1 MKHLRL
7 ILLLLAVCFTQ
18 ISFSQDLA
26 KKLESERILKSM
38 ISEILAEADTEQEAE
53 EKISRLLVHDGEY
66 ITKQEKVNCANEY
79 FEKCKKKLAKWDA
92 KLAAGKKVYYEDA
105 MYAANYYV
113 LGFKKICNQD
123 YSKALEYLKLCP
135 QIPVTKMY
143 TVALQYQLNKDKAA
157 ALAAM
162 SFINKPSK
170 QLSDVA
176 SQYGL
181 EDVYHEKIMSLIADK
196 KQTLKRA
203 IRSKDFETLL
213 SFIPYDIPVV
223 DSLFATS
230 NADIAIAEYVKDNTS
245 YIRKI
250 EEVEDFDDRNVI
262 KIYKEGDFPYGYRN
276 NGWATQKDDY
286 KDYFINK
293 CIFKHE
299 MPWALNALER
309 FDIEEIAKSY
319 PVNLQ
324 MLALTIKGKM
334 TVGDSR
340 GMDLEY
346 YKFYSGIV
354 SLCSEIITY
363 QGQHDN
369 VNGSKRE
376 QDMLNCIKTFKSR
389 NILASFLVAVMVQV
403 NRYSSYFTP
412 EFKMKLF
419 NATKEIVD
427 QVPSLKNNEALP
439 VIISSNGKV
448 TTKENCKSNEIK
460 KKIYEPIMNLIL
472 AEYNKNKDK

>member
-53 EKISRLLVHDGEY
+53 EKISRLLVYDGEY

-92 KLAAGKKVYYEDA
+92 KLAAGKKVYYRDA
-105 MYAANYYV
+105 VYAANYYV

-181 EDVYHEKIMSLIADK
+181 ADVYHEKLMSLLAEK

-223 DSLFATS
+223 DSLFATCDV
-230 NADIAIAEYVKDNTS
+230 DIATAGCN
-245 YIRKI
+245 I

-262 KIYKEGDFPYGYRN
+262 KIYKVGDYDRVWSN
-276 NGWATQKDDY
+276 KNDY

-299 MPWALNALER
+299 MPWALNTLER

-340 GMDLEY
+340 GVDPEY

-354 SLCSEIITY
+354 SLCSKIITY

-369 VNGSKRE
+369 VNGSKKE

-427 QVPSLKNNEALP
+427 QVPSLKNNESLP

-448 TTKENCKSNEIK
+448 TRKENCKE
-460 KKIYEPIMNLIL
+460 IYEPIMNLIL

>member
-105 MYAANYYV
+105 MYAANYYA

-223 DSLFATS
+223 DSLFATCDV
-230 NADIAIAEYVKDNTS
+230 DIAIAEYVKDNTS

-293 CIFKHE
+293 CAFKHE
-299 MPWALNALER
+299 MSWALQAVELDFEK
-309 FDIEEIAKSY
+309 IAKSY
-319 PVNLQ
+319 PVKQQ
-324 MLALTIKGKM
+324 MQAITINRNG
-334 TVGDSR
+334 
-340 GMDLEY
+340 Y
-346 YKFYSGIV
+346 YKFDSWLANECERINWALNYEDIRP
-354 SLCSEIITY
+354 
-363 QGQHDN
+363 
-369 VNGSKRE
+369 KKE
-376 QDMLNCIKTFKSR
+376 QNMLNYIETFKSR
-389 NILASFLVAVMVQV
+389 NILGSFLAAVMVQV
-403 NRYSSYFTP
+403 YGRSFTP
-412 EFKMKLF
+412 EFKIKLF
-419 NATKEIVD
+419 NVTKEIVD

-448 TTKENCKSNEIK
+448 TTKENCKSQETE
-460 KKIYEPIMNLIL
+460 KIYEPIMNFIL

>member
-38 ISEILAEADTEQEAE
+38 ISDILSEADTEQEAE
-53 EKISRLLVHDGEY
+53 NKISSLLEGDGNY
-66 ITKQEKVNCANEY
+66 ITEQEKVNCANEY

-223 DSLFATS
+223 DSLFAT
-230 NADIAIAEYVKDNTS
+230 NEVDIATAQGLIS
-245 YIRKI
+245 GKI
-250 EEVEDFDDRNVI
+250 EKVEDFDDRNVI
-262 KIYKEGDFPYGYRN
+262 KIYKVGDYDREWSN
-276 NGWATQKDDY
+276 KNDY

-293 CIFKHE
+293 CAFKHE
-299 MPWALNALER
+299 MPWALQAVELD
-309 FDIEEIAKSY
+309 FKKIAKSY
-319 PVNLQ
+319 PVKQQ
-324 MLALTIKGKM
+324 MQAITINRDG
-334 TVGDSR
+334 
-340 GMDLEY
+340 Y
-346 YKFYSGIV
+346 YKFDSWLAGECERINWAQSSGGKDI
-354 SLCSEIITY
+354 SNE
-363 QGQHDN
+363 
-369 VNGSKRE
+369 KE
-376 QDMLNCIKTFKSR
+376 QNMLNYIETFKSR
-389 NILASFLVAVMVQV
+389 NILGSFLVAVMVQV
-403 NRYSSYFTP
+403 YGRSFTP
-412 EFKMKLF
+412 EFKIKLF
-419 NATKEIVD
+419 NVTKEIVD

-448 TTKENCKSNEIK
+448 TTKENCKSQETE
-460 KKIYEPIMNLIL
+460 KIYEPIMNFIL

>member
-1 MKHLRL
+1 MLHTDFFLTGL
-7 ILLLLAVCFTQ
+7 IKEMGRR
-18 ISFSQDLA
+18 
-26 KKLESERILKSM
+26 KKFKSA
-38 ISEILAEADTEQEAE
+38 IEQVLAEADTEQEAE
-53 EKISRLLVHDGEY
+53 NKISSLLEGDGEY

-181 EDVYHEKIMSLIADK
+181 ADVYHEKLMSLLAEK

-223 DSLFATS
+223 DSLFATCDV
-230 NADIAIAEYVKDNTS
+230 DIATAGCN
-245 YIRKI
+245 I

-293 CIFKHE
+293 CLFKHE
-299 MPWALNALER
+299 MPWTLQVMSNTNKLPG
-309 FDIEEIAKSY
+309 FVEIAESY
-319 PVNLQ
+319 PVKLLMQ
-324 MLALTIKGKM
+324 AFTLKDKRQTYMLN
-334 TVGDSR
+334 VY
-340 GMDLEY
+340 EE
-346 YKFYSGIV
+346 FYELNDWLYGW
-354 SLCSEIITY
+354 C
-363 QGQHDN
+363 HDN
-369 VNGSKRE
+369 NFIDDKE
-376 QDMLNCIKTFKSR
+376 ILHYIETLKSR

-403 NRYSSYFTP
+403 YGNSYTP
-412 EFKMKLF
+412 VFKAKLF
-419 NATKEIVD
+419 NITKEIVD
-427 QVPSLKNNEALP
+427 QAPLLKNNEALP
-439 VIISSNGKV
+439 IIIDSNGKV
-448 TTKENCKSNEIK
+448 TTKENYKSQER
-460 KKIYEPIMNLIL
+460 KKIYEPIMNFIM

>member
-18 ISFSQDLA
+18 ISFSQDLSKKWDEA
-26 KKLESERILKSM
+26 KKFKSA
-38 ISEILAEADTEQEAE
+38 IEQVLAEADTEQEAE
-53 EKISRLLVHDGEY
+53 NKISSLLEGDGEY

-105 MYAANYYV
+105 VYAANYYV

-181 EDVYHEKIMSLIADK
+181 ADVYHEKLMSLLAEK

-223 DSLFATS
+223 DSLFATCDV
-230 NADIAIAEYVKDNTS
+230 DIATAGCN
-245 YIRKI
+245 I

-293 CIFKHE
+293 CLFKHE
-299 MPWALNALER
+299 MPWTLQVMSNTNKLPG
-309 FDIEEIAKSY
+309 FVEIAESY
-319 PVNLQ
+319 PVKLLMQ
-324 MLALTIKGKM
+324 AFTLKDKRQTYMLN
-334 TVGDSR
+334 VY
-340 GMDLEY
+340 EE
-346 YKFYSGIV
+346 FYELNDWLYGW
-354 SLCSEIITY
+354 C
-363 QGQHDN
+363 HDN
-369 VNGSKRE
+369 NFIDDKE
-376 QDMLNCIKTFKSR
+376 ILHYIETLKSR

-403 NRYSSYFTP
+403 YGNSYTP
-412 EFKMKLF
+412 VFKAKLF
-419 NATKEIVD
+419 NITKEIVA
-427 QVPSLKNNEALP
+427 QAPLLKNNEALP
-439 VIISSNGKV
+439 IIIDSNGKV
-448 TTKENCKSNEIK
+448 TTKENYKSQER
-460 KKIYEPIMNLIL
+460 KKIYEPIMNFIM

>member
-18 ISFSQDLA
+18 ISFSQDLSKKWDEA
-26 KKLESERILKSM
+26 KKFKSA
-38 ISEILAEADTEQEAE
+38 IEQVLAEADTEQEAE
-53 EKISRLLVHDGEY
+53 NKISSLLEGDGEY

-105 MYAANYYV
+105 MYAANYYA

-223 DSLFATS
+223 DSLFATCDV
-230 NADIAIAEYVKDNTS
+230 DIATAGCN
-245 YIRKI
+245 I

-262 KIYKEGDFPYGYRN
+262 KIYKVGDYDREWSN
-276 NGWATQKDDY
+276 KNDY

-299 MPWALNALER
+299 MPWALNTLER

-340 GMDLEY
+340 GVDPEY

-354 SLCSEIITY
+354 SLCSKIITY

-369 VNGSKRE
+369 VNGSKKE

-427 QVPSLKNNEALP
+427 QVPSLKNNESLP

-448 TTKENCKSNEIK
+448 TRKENCKE
-460 KKIYEPIMNLIL
+460 IYEPIMNLIL

>member
-53 EKISRLLVHDGEY
+53 EKISSLLEGDADY
-66 ITKQEKVNCANEY
+66 ITEQEKVNVANEY

-170 QLSDVA
+170 QLSDVV

-293 CIFKHE
+293 CAFKHE
-299 MPWALNALER
+299 MSWALQAVELD
-309 FDIEEIAKSY
+309 FKKIAKSY
-319 PVNLQ
+319 PVKQQ
-324 MLALTIKGKM
+324 MQAITINRNG
-334 TVGDSR
+334 
-340 GMDLEY
+340 Y
-346 YKFYSGIV
+346 YKFDSWLADECKRINWAQSSATKGIRN
-354 SLCSEIITY
+354 EM
-363 QGQHDN
+363 
-369 VNGSKRE
+369 E
-376 QDMLNCIKTFKSR
+376 QNMLNYIETFKSR
-389 NILASFLVAVMVQV
+389 NILGSFLAAVMVQV
-403 NRYSSYFTP
+403 YGRSFTP
-412 EFKMKLF
+412 EFKIKLF
-419 NATKEIVD
+419 NVTKEIVD

-448 TTKENCKSNEIK
+448 TTKENCKSQETE
-460 KKIYEPIMNLIL
+460 KIYEPIMNFIL

>member
-53 EKISRLLVHDGEY
+53 EKISSLLEGDADY
-66 ITKQEKVNCANEY
+66 ITEQEKVNVANEY

-105 MYAANYYV
+105 MYAANYYA

-223 DSLFATS
+223 DSLFATCDV
-230 NADIAIAEYVKDNTS
+230 DIAIAEYVKDNTS

-293 CIFKHE
+293 CAFKHE
-299 MPWALNALER
+299 MSWALQAVELDFEK
-309 FDIEEIAKSY
+309 IAKSY
-319 PVNLQ
+319 PVKQQ
-324 MLALTIKGKM
+324 MQAITINRNG
-334 TVGDSR
+334 
-340 GMDLEY
+340 Y
-346 YKFYSGIV
+346 YKFDSWLADECKRINWAQSSATKGIRN
-354 SLCSEIITY
+354 EM
-363 QGQHDN
+363 
-369 VNGSKRE
+369 E
-376 QDMLNCIKTFKSR
+376 QNMLNYIETFKSR
-389 NILASFLVAVMVQV
+389 NILGSFLAAVMVQV
-403 NRYSSYFTP
+403 YGRSFTP
-412 EFKMKLF
+412 EFKIKLF
-419 NATKEIVD
+419 NVTKEIVD

-448 TTKENCKSNEIK
+448 TTKENCKSQETE
-460 KKIYEPIMNLIL
+460 KIYEPIMNFIL

>member
-18 ISFSQDLA
+18 FSFSQDLS
-26 KKLESERILKSM
+26 KKWDEEKKFKSA
-38 ISEILAEADTEQEAE
+38 IEQVLTEADTEEEAE
-53 EKISRLLVHDGEY
+53 EKISRLLKGDGYY
-66 ITKQEKVNCANEY
+66 ITEQDKANIANDY

-92 KLAAGKKVYYEDA
+92 KLAAGKKMYYQDA
-105 MYAANYYV
+105 LYAANYYV

-135 QIPVTKMY
+135 QIPITKMY

-170 QLSDVA
+170 ELSDVA

-196 KQTLKRA
+196 KQTLRRA

-230 NADIAIAEYVKDNTS
+230 DVDIATAGCN
-245 YIRKI
+245 I

-262 KIYKEGDFPYGYRN
+262 KIYKVGDYDREWSN
-276 NGWATQKDDY
+276 KNDY

-299 MPWALNALER
+299 MPWALNAMER

>member
-18 ISFSQDLA
+18 ISFSQDLSKKWDEA
-26 KKLESERILKSM
+26 KKFKSA
-38 ISEILAEADTEQEAE
+38 IEQVLAEADTEQEAE
-53 EKISRLLVHDGEY
+53 NKISSLLEGDGEY

-223 DSLFATS
+223 DSLFATCDV
-230 NADIAIAEYVKDNTS
+230 DIATAGCN
-245 YIRKI
+245 I

-262 KIYKEGDFPYGYRN
+262 KIYKVGDYDRVWSN
-276 NGWATQKDDY
+276 KNDY

-299 MPWALNALER
+299 MPWALNTLER

-340 GMDLEY
+340 GVDPEY

-354 SLCSEIITY
+354 SLCSKIITY

-369 VNGSKRE
+369 VNGSKKE

-427 QVPSLKNNEALP
+427 QVPSLKNNESLP

-448 TTKENCKSNEIK
+448 TRKENCKE
-460 KKIYEPIMNLIL
+460 IYEPIMNLIL

>member
-26 KKLESERILKSM
+26 KKWESERILKSI

-53 EKISRLLVHDGEY
+53 NKISSLLEGDADY
-66 ITKQEKVNCANEY
+66 ITEQEKVNVANEY

-105 MYAANYYV
+105 MYAANYYA

-223 DSLFATS
+223 DSLFTT
-230 NADIAIAEYVKDNTS
+230 NEVDIATAQGLIS
-245 YIRKI
+245 GKI
-250 EEVEDFDDRNVI
+250 EKVEDFDDRNVI
-262 KIYKEGDFPYGYRN
+262 KIYKVGDYDREWSN
-276 NGWATQKDDY
+276 KNDY

-293 CIFKHE
+293 CLFKHE
-299 MPWALNALER
+299 MPWTLQVMSNTNKLPG
-309 FDIEEIAKSY
+309 FVEIAESY
-319 PVNLQ
+319 PVKLLMQ
-324 MLALTIKGKM
+324 AFTLKDK
-334 TVGDSR
+334 R
-340 GMDLEY
+340 Q
-346 YKFYSGIV
+346 
-354 SLCSEIITY
+354 TY
-363 QGQHDN
+363 
-369 VNGSKRE
+369 
-376 QDMLNCIKTFKSR
+376 MLNVYEEFYELNDWLYGWCHNNNFIDDKKILHYIETLKSR

-403 NRYSSYFTP
+403 YGNSYTP
-412 EFKMKLF
+412 VFKAKLF
-419 NATKEIVD
+419 NITKGIVD
-427 QVPSLKNNEALP
+427 QAPLLKNNEALP
-439 VIISSNGKV
+439 IIIDSNGKV
-448 TTKENCKSNEIK
+448 TIKENYKSQ
-460 KKIYEPIMNLIL
+460 
-472 AEYNKNKDK
+472 DS

>member
-53 EKISRLLVHDGEY
+53 NKISSLLEGDADY
-66 ITKQEKVNCANEY
+66 ITEQEKVNVANEY

-105 MYAANYYV
+105 MYAANYYA

-181 EDVYHEKIMSLIADK
+181 EDVYHEKLMSLIADK

-223 DSLFATS
+223 DSLFATCDV
-230 NADIAIAEYVKDNTS
+230 DIATAGCN
-245 YIRKI
+245 I
-250 EEVEDFDDRNVI
+250 EEVEDFEDRNVI
-262 KIYKEGDFPYGYRN
+262 KIYKVGDYDRVWSN
-276 NGWATQKDDY
+276 KDDY

-293 CIFKHE
+293 CLFKHE
-299 MPWALNALER
+299 MPWTLQVMSNTNKLPG
-309 FDIEEIAKSY
+309 FVEIAESY
-319 PVNLQ
+319 PVKLLMQ
-324 MLALTIKGKM
+324 AFTLKDKRQTYMLN
-334 TVGDSR
+334 VY
-340 GMDLEY
+340 EE
-346 YKFYSGIV
+346 FYELNDWLYGW
-354 SLCSEIITY
+354 C
-363 QGQHDN
+363 HDN
-369 VNGSKRE
+369 NFIDDKKILHYIE
-376 QDMLNCIKTFKSR
+376 TLKSR

-403 NRYSSYFTP
+403 YGNSYTP
-412 EFKMKLF
+412 VFKAKLF
-419 NATKEIVD
+419 NITKEIVA
-427 QVPSLKNNEALP
+427 QAPLLKNNEALP
-439 VIISSNGKV
+439 IIIDSNGKV
-448 TTKENCKSNEIK
+448 TTKENYKSQER
-460 KKIYEPIMNLIL
+460 KKIYEPIMNFIM

>member
-26 KKLESERILKSM
+26 KKLESERILKSI

-105 MYAANYYV
+105 MYAANYYA

-181 EDVYHEKIMSLIADK
+181 EDVYHEKIMSLIVDK

-223 DSLFATS
+223 DSLFATCDV
-230 NADIAIAEYVKDNTS
+230 DIATAGCN
-245 YIRKI
+245 I

-262 KIYKEGDFPYGYRN
+262 KIYKVGDYDREWSN
-276 NGWATQKDDY
+276 KNDY

-299 MPWALNALER
+299 MPWALNTLER

-324 MLALTIKGKM
+324 MLALTIKDKM

-340 GMDLEY
+340 GVDPEY
-346 YKFYSGIV
+346 YKFYRGIV
-354 SLCSEIITY
+354 SLCSKIITY

-369 VNGSKRE
+369 VNGSKKE

-427 QVPSLKNNEALP
+427 QVPSLKNNESLP

-448 TTKENCKSNEIK
+448 TRKENCKE
-460 KKIYEPIMNLIL
+460 IYEPIMNLIL

>member
-18 ISFSQDLA
+18 ISFSQDLS
-26 KKLESERILKSM
+26 KKWDEEKNFKSA
-38 ISEILAEADTEQEAE
+38 IEQVLTEADTEEEAE
-53 EKISRLLVHDGEY
+53 KKISRLLKGDGNY
-66 ITKQEKVNCANEY
+66 ITEQDKANIANDY

-92 KLAAGKKVYYEDA
+92 KLAAGKNVYSRDA

-181 EDVYHEKIMSLIADK
+181 EDVYHEKLMSLLADK

-223 DSLFATS
+223 DSLFAT
-230 NADIAIAEYVKDNTS
+230 NEVDIATAQGLIS
-245 YIRKI
+245 GKI
-250 EEVEDFDDRNVI
+250 EKVEDFDDRNVI
-262 KIYKEGDFPYGYRN
+262 KIYKVGDYDREWSN
-276 NGWATQKDDY
+276 KNDY

-293 CIFKHE
+293 CLFKHE
-299 MPWALNALER
+299 MPWTLQVMRNTNKLPG
-309 FDIEEIAKSY
+309 FVEIAESY
-319 PVNLQ
+319 PVKLLMQ
-324 MLALTIKGKM
+324 AFTLKDKRQTYMLN
-334 TVGDSR
+334 VY
-340 GMDLEY
+340 EE
-346 YKFYSGIV
+346 FYELNDWLYGW
-354 SLCSEIITY
+354 C
-363 QGQHDN
+363 HDN
-369 VNGSKRE
+369 NFIDDKE
-376 QDMLNCIKTFKSR
+376 ILHYIETLKSR

-403 NRYSSYFTP
+403 YGNSYTP
-412 EFKMKLF
+412 VFKAKLF
-419 NATKEIVD
+419 NITKEIVD
-427 QVPSLKNNEALP
+427 QAPLLKNNEALP
-439 VIISSNGKV
+439 IIIDSNGKV
-448 TTKENCKSNEIK
+448 TTKENYKSQERM
-460 KKIYEPIMNLIL
+460 KIYEPIMNFIM
-472 AEYNKNKDK
+472 AEYKKNKDK

>member
-26 KKLESERILKSM
+26 KKLESERILKSI

-105 MYAANYYV
+105 MYAANYYA

-181 EDVYHEKIMSLIADK
+181 EDVYHEKLMSLIADK

-223 DSLFATS
+223 DSLFATCDV
-230 NADIAIAEYVKDNTS
+230 DIAIAEYVKDNIS

-262 KIYKEGDFPYGYRN
+262 KIYKEGDFPYGDRN

-286 KDYFINK
+286 KEYFINK
-293 CIFKHE
+293 CAFKHE
-299 MPWALNALER
+299 MPWALQAVKL
-309 FDIEEIAKSY
+309 DLKKIAKSY
-319 PVNLQ
+319 PVKQ
-324 MLALTIKGKM
+324 QIQAITIKAKN
-334 TVGDSR
+334 R
-340 GMDLEY
+340 KY
-346 YKFYSGIV
+346 YKFDIWLDDECKNINWAQSYGGKDTS
-354 SLCSEIITY
+354 
-363 QGQHDN
+363 N
-369 VNGSKRE
+369 KKE
-376 QDMLNCIKTFKSR
+376 QNMLNYIETFKSR
-389 NILASFLVAVMVQV
+389 NILGSFLAAVMVQV
-403 NRYSSYFTP
+403 YGRSFTP
-412 EFKMKLF
+412 EFKIKLF
-419 NATKEIVD
+419 NVTKEIVD

-448 TTKENCKSNEIK
+448 TTKENCKSQETE
-460 KKIYEPIMNLIL
+460 KIYEPIMNFIL

>member
-18 ISFSQDLA
+18 ISFSQDLSKKWDEA
-26 KKLESERILKSM
+26 KKFKSA
-38 ISEILAEADTEQEAE
+38 IEQVLAEADTEQEAE
-53 EKISRLLVHDGEY
+53 NKISSLLEGDGEY

-92 KLAAGKKVYYEDA
+92 KLAAGKKVYYRDA
-105 MYAANYYV
+105 VYAANYYV

-181 EDVYHEKIMSLIADK
+181 ADVYHEKLMSLLAEK

-223 DSLFATS
+223 DSLFATCDV
-230 NADIAIAEYVKDNTS
+230 DIATAGCN
-245 YIRKI
+245 I

-262 KIYKEGDFPYGYRN
+262 KIYKVGDYDREWSN
-276 NGWATQKDDY
+276 KNDY

-293 CIFKHE
+293 CLFKHE
-299 MPWALNALER
+299 MPWTLQVMSNTNKLPG
-309 FDIEEIAKSY
+309 FVEIAESY
-319 PVNLQ
+319 PVKLLMQ
-324 MLALTIKGKM
+324 AFTLKDKRQTYMLH
-334 TVGDSR
+334 VY
-340 GMDLEY
+340 EE
-346 YKFYSGIV
+346 FY
-354 SLCSEIITY
+354 EINDWLY
-363 QGQHDN
+363 GWCHDN
-369 VNGSKRE
+369 NFIDDKE
-376 QDMLNCIKTFKSR
+376 ILHYIETLKSR

-403 NRYSSYFTP
+403 YGNSYTP
-412 EFKMKLF
+412 VFKAKLF
-419 NATKEIVD
+419 NITKEIVA
-427 QVPSLKNNEALP
+427 QAPLLKNNEALP
-439 VIISSNGKV
+439 IIIDSNGKV
-448 TTKENCKSNEIK
+448 TTKENYKSQER
-460 KKIYEPIMNLIL
+460 KKIYEPIMNFIM

>member
-18 ISFSQDLA
+18 ISFSQDLS
-26 KKLESERILKSM
+26 KKWDEEKKFKSA
-38 ISEILAEADTEQEAE
+38 IEQVLAEADTEQEAE
-53 EKISRLLVHDGEY
+53 NKISSLLEGDGEY

-92 KLAAGKKVYYEDA
+92 KLAAGKKVYYRDA
-105 MYAANYYV
+105 VYAANYYV

-223 DSLFATS
+223 DSLFATCDV
-230 NADIAIAEYVKDNTS
+230 DIATAGCN
-245 YIRKI
+245 I

-262 KIYKEGDFPYGYRN
+262 KIYKVGDYDREWSN
-276 NGWATQKDDY
+276 KNDY

-299 MPWALNALER
+299 MPWALNTLER

-340 GMDLEY
+340 GVDSEY

-354 SLCSEIITY
+354 SLCSKIITY

-369 VNGSKRE
+369 VNGSKKE

-427 QVPSLKNNEALP
+427 QVPSLKNNESLP

-448 TTKENCKSNEIK
+448 TRKENCKE
-460 KKIYEPIMNLIL
+460 IYEPIMNLIL

>member
-18 ISFSQDLA
+18 ISFSQDLS
-26 KKLESERILKSM
+26 KKWDEEKKFKSA
-38 ISEILAEADTEQEAE
+38 IEQVLTEADTEEEAE
-53 EKISRLLVHDGEY
+53 KKISRLLKGDGYY
-66 ITKQEKVNCANEY
+66 ITEQDKANIANDY

-92 KLAAGKKVYYEDA
+92 KLAAGKNVYPQDA

-181 EDVYHEKIMSLIADK
+181 ADVYHEKLMSLLADK
-196 KQTLKRA
+196 KQALKRA

-213 SFIPYDIPVV
+213 SYIPYDIPVV
-223 DSLFATS
+223 DSLFAT
-230 NADIAIAEYVKDNTS
+230 NEVDIATAQGLIS
-245 YIRKI
+245 GKI
-250 EEVEDFDDRNVI
+250 EKVEDFDDRNVI
-262 KIYKEGDFPYGYRN
+262 KIYKVGDYDREWSN
-276 NGWATQKDDY
+276 KNDY

-293 CIFKHE
+293 CLFKHE
-299 MPWALNALER
+299 MPWTLQVMSNTNKLPG
-309 FDIEEIAKSY
+309 FVEIAESY
-319 PVNLQ
+319 PVKLLMQ
-324 MLALTIKGKM
+324 AFTLKDK
-334 TVGDSR
+334 R
-340 GMDLEY
+340 Q
-346 YKFYSGIV
+346 
-354 SLCSEIITY
+354 TY
-363 QGQHDN
+363 
-369 VNGSKRE
+369 
-376 QDMLNCIKTFKSR
+376 MLNVYEEFYELNDWLYGWCHNNNFIDDKKILHYIETLKSR

-403 NRYSSYFTP
+403 YGNSYTP
-412 EFKMKLF
+412 VFKAKLF
-419 NATKEIVD
+419 NITKGIVD
-427 QVPSLKNNEALP
+427 QAPLLKNNEALP
-439 VIISSNGKV
+439 IIIDSNGKV
-448 TTKENCKSNEIK
+448 TIKENYKSQ
-460 KKIYEPIMNLIL
+460 
-472 AEYNKNKDK
+472 DS

>member
-26 KKLESERILKSM
+26 KKWESERILKSI

-66 ITKQEKVNCANEY
+66 ITKQEKVNCVNEY

-105 MYAANYYV
+105 MYAANYYA

-181 EDVYHEKIMSLIADK
+181 EDVYHEKIMSLLADK
-196 KQTLKRA
+196 KQALKRA

-230 NADIAIAEYVKDNTS
+230 DVDIAIARIDDGNVWKS
-245 YIRKI
+245 RKI
-250 EEVEDFDDRNVI
+250 EEIEDFDDRNVI
-262 KIYKEGDFPYGYRN
+262 KIYKVGDYDRN
-276 NGWATQKDDY
+276 WSSANY
-286 KDYFINK
+286 KEYFINK
-293 CIFKHE
+293 CAFKHE
-299 MPWALNALER
+299 MLWALQATKLD
-309 FDIEEIAKSY
+309 FVKIAESY
-319 PVNLQ
+319 PVKLQ
-324 MLALTIKGKM
+324 MLAITAKRDDHYIFDRWLH
-334 TVGDSR
+334 
-340 GMDLEY
+340 DL
-346 YKFYSGIV
+346 
-354 SLCSEIITY
+354 CRNIIY
-363 QGQHDN
+363 DEN
-369 VNGSKRE
+369 RNEME
-376 QDMLNCIKTFKSR
+376 QDMLNYIETFKSR
-389 NILASFLVAVMVQV
+389 NILWSFFAAVLVQV
-403 NRYSSYFTP
+403 DSYSSYFTP

-419 NATKEIVD
+419 NATKEIVN

-448 TTKENCKSNEIK
+448 TTKENCKN
-460 KKIYEPIMNLIL
+460 IYEPIMNFIL

>member
-18 ISFSQDLA
+18 ISFSQDLSKKWDEA
-26 KKLESERILKSM
+26 KKFKSA
-38 ISEILAEADTEQEAE
+38 IEQVLAEADTEQEAE
-53 EKISRLLVHDGEY
+53 NKISSLLEGDGEY

-223 DSLFATS
+223 DSLFATCDV
-230 NADIAIAEYVKDNTS
+230 DIATAGCN
-245 YIRKI
+245 I

-262 KIYKEGDFPYGYRN
+262 KIYKVGDYDREWSN
-276 NGWATQKDDY
+276 KNDY

-299 MPWALNALER
+299 MPWALNTLER

-340 GMDLEY
+340 GVDPEY

-354 SLCSEIITY
+354 SLCSKIITY

-369 VNGSKRE
+369 VNGSKKE

-427 QVPSLKNNEALP
+427 QVPSLKNNESLP

-448 TTKENCKSNEIK
+448 TRKENCKE
-460 KKIYEPIMNLIL
+460 IYEPIMNLIL

>member
-53 EKISRLLVHDGEY
+53 EKISRLLVYDGEY

-143 TVALQYQLNKDKAA
+143 TVALQYQLNKDKTA

-223 DSLFATS
+223 DSLFATCDV
-230 NADIAIAEYVKDNTS
+230 DIATAGCN
-245 YIRKI
+245 I

-262 KIYKEGDFPYGYRN
+262 KIYKVGDYDREWSN
-276 NGWATQKDDY
+276 KNDY

-299 MPWALNALER
+299 MPWALNTLER

-340 GMDLEY
+340 GVDPEY

-354 SLCSEIITY
+354 SLCRKIITY

-369 VNGSKRE
+369 VNGSKKE

-427 QVPSLKNNEALP
+427 QVPSLKNNESLP

-448 TTKENCKSNEIK
+448 TRKENCKE
-460 KKIYEPIMNLIL
+460 IYEPIMNLIL

>member
-53 EKISRLLVHDGEY
+53 EKISRLLVYDGEY

-143 TVALQYQLNKDKAA
+143 TVALQYQLNKDKTA

-213 SFIPYDIPVV
+213 SFIPYDITVV

-250 EEVEDFDDRNVI
+250 EEVEDFEDRNVI

-293 CIFKHE
+293 CAFKHE
-299 MPWALNALER
+299 MPWALQAVELDFEK
-309 FDIEEIAKSY
+309 IAKSY
-319 PVNLQ
+319 PVKQQ
-324 MLALTIKGKM
+324 MQAITINRNG
-334 TVGDSR
+334 
-340 GMDLEY
+340 Y
-346 YKFYSGIV
+346 YKFASWLADECKRINWAQSSGKDI
-354 SLCSEIITY
+354 S
-363 QGQHDN
+363 N
-369 VNGSKRE
+369 KKE
-376 QDMLNCIKTFKSR
+376 QNMLNYIETFKSR
-389 NILASFLVAVMVQV
+389 NILGSFLVAVMVQV
-403 NRYSSYFTP
+403 YGRSFTP
-412 EFKMKLF
+412 EFKIKLF
-419 NATKEIVD
+419 NVTKEIVD

-448 TTKENCKSNEIK
+448 TTKENCKSQETE
-460 KKIYEPIMNLIL
+460 KIYEPIMNFIL

>member
-53 EKISRLLVHDGEY
+53 EKISSLLEGDADY
-66 ITKQEKVNCANEY
+66 ITEQEKVNVANEY

-92 KLAAGKKVYYEDA
+92 KLAAGKKMYYEDA

-135 QIPVTKMY
+135 QVPVTKMY

-181 EDVYHEKIMSLIADK
+181 EDVYHEKLMSLIADK

-213 SFIPYDIPVV
+213 SFIPYDIPEV

-230 NADIAIAEYVKDNTS
+230 DVDIATAGCN
-245 YIRKI
+245 I

-262 KIYKEGDFPYGYRN
+262 KIYKVGDYDRVWSN
-276 NGWATQKDDY
+276 KDDY

-293 CIFKHE
+293 CAFKHE
-299 MPWALNALER
+299 MPWAMSKVELDFEK
-309 FDIEEIAKSY
+309 IARSY
-319 PVNLQ
+319 PVKQQ
-324 MLALTIKGKM
+324 MLAITIKAENRK
-334 TVGDSR
+334 
-340 GMDLEY
+340 Y
-346 YKFYSGIV
+346 YKFDIWLTDECKNINWALNYEDIRT
-354 SLCSEIITY
+354 E
-363 QGQHDN
+363 
-369 VNGSKRE
+369 KE
-376 QDMLNCIKTFKSR
+376 QNMLNYIETFKSR
-389 NILASFLVAVMVQV
+389 NILGSFLAAVMVQV
-403 NRYSSYFTP
+403 YGRSFTP
-412 EFKMKLF
+412 EFKIKLF
-419 NATKEIVD
+419 NVTKEIVD

-448 TTKENCKSNEIK
+448 TTKENCKSQETE
-460 KKIYEPIMNLIL
+460 KIYEPIMNFIL

>member
-18 ISFSQDLA
+18 ISFSQDLS
-26 KKLESERILKSM
+26 KKWDEEKKFKSA
-38 ISEILAEADTEQEAE
+38 IEQVLAEADTEQEAE
-53 EKISRLLVHDGEY
+53 NKISSLLEGDGEY

-92 KLAAGKKVYYEDA
+92 KLAAGKKVYYRDA
-105 MYAANYYV
+105 VYAANYYV

-223 DSLFATS
+223 DSLFATCDV
-230 NADIAIAEYVKDNTS
+230 DIATAGCN
-245 YIRKI
+245 I

-262 KIYKEGDFPYGYRN
+262 KIYKVGDYDRVWSN
-276 NGWATQKDDY
+276 KNDY

-299 MPWALNALER
+299 MPWALNTLER

-340 GMDLEY
+340 GVDPEY

-354 SLCSEIITY
+354 SLCSKIITY

-369 VNGSKRE
+369 VNGSKKE

-427 QVPSLKNNEALP
+427 QVPSLKNNESLP

-448 TTKENCKSNEIK
+448 TRKENCKE
-460 KKIYEPIMNLIL
+460 IYEPIMNLIL

>member
-53 EKISRLLVHDGEY
+53 EKISRLLVYDGKY

-223 DSLFATS
+223 DSLFATCDV
-230 NADIAIAEYVKDNTS
+230 DIAIAEYVKDNTS

-293 CIFKHE
+293 CAFKHE
-299 MPWALNALER
+299 MSWALQAVELDFEK
-309 FDIEEIAKSY
+309 IAKSY
-319 PVNLQ
+319 PVKQQ
-324 MLALTIKGKM
+324 MQAITINRNG
-334 TVGDSR
+334 
-340 GMDLEY
+340 Y
-346 YKFYSGIV
+346 YKFDSWLANECEKINWAQSYADK
-354 SLCSEIITY
+354 ETR
-363 QGQHDN
+363 N
-369 VNGSKRE
+369 KKE
-376 QDMLNCIKTFKSR
+376 QNMLNYIETFKSR
-389 NILASFLVAVMVQV
+389 NILGSFLAAVMVQV
-403 NRYSSYFTP
+403 YGRSFTP
-412 EFKMKLF
+412 EFKIKLF
-419 NATKEIVD
+419 NVTKEIVD

-448 TTKENCKSNEIK
+448 TTKENCKSQETE
-460 KKIYEPIMNLIL
+460 KIYEPIMNFIL